1 MRSNASLAAVV
12 KILLQASV
20 IYKQRRIKLYKME
33 ALFQTFE
40 ALLINSI
47 SVGRSLIDVIR

>member
-1 MRSNASLAAVV
+1 MRSNASVAAVV

-20 IYKQRRIKLYKME
+20 IANRDTKLYKIE